1 MFDRNMHKNT
11 RDLLVLCKNI
21 QDEYMYIRQFIN
33 KTASYQSFVLEES
46 KCDLHV
52 PLHLYQALH
61 KYIILFL
68 QCSMNNLLSALE

>member
-1 MFDRNMHKNT
+1 MCATEQIFK
-11 RDLLVLCKNI
+11 
-21 QDEYMYIRQFIN
+21 RQFI
-33 KTASYQSFVLEES
+33 ASYQSFVLEES

-61 KYIILFL
+61 KYIIPFL